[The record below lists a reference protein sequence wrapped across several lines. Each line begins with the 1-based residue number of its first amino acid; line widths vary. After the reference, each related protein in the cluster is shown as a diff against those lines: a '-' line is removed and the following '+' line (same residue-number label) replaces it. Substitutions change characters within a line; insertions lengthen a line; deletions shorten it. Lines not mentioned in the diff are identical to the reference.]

1 MYGIRRRNLDE
12 KLNTNNYI
20 VSTNRWIGISAF
32 FVIILITLYITLC
45 VLIEVENVILTSSNE
60 ILLDVLKIM
69 MFLSIIYFSYLY
81 GKRNGAIEQFK
92 STIKINE

>member
-1 MYGIRRRNLDE
+1 MYKKRRKLDE

-32 FVIILITLYITLC
+32 FVIVLIILYIGLC
-45 VLIEVENVILTSSNE
+45 ILVEVENVVLTNSNQN
-60 ILLDVLKIM
+60 LLDVLKIM
-69 MFLSIIYFSYLY
+69 MFLSIICFSYLY

-92 STIKINE
+92 STIKIEE